1 MRYVEAELKRTKHH
15 HPRDFR
21 VVTFGTH
28 DELAPSDEEDEGVER
43 NVMN

>member
-1 MRYVEAELKRTKHH
+1 MLKPNFGERSIII
-15 HPRDFR
+15 PRDFR